1 MDHQGDQSKWCNR
14 VYSHAFALS
23 FRHPN
28 RGSRL
33 VGEEPSPMARHFAV
47 LAVQAEGQKLSH
59 PPIDRADGDGLAD
72 PPKIP
77 AGSRLV
83 AVVNN
88 GEWQSALDVTYP
100 SVYQKVYRRYQE
112 RSWNTMEIFLI
123 DERPGHQI
131 EGGRPGMMKRGT
143 AHDA

>member
-1 MDHQGDQSKWCNR
+1 
-14 VYSHAFALS
+14 
-23 FRHPN
+23 
-28 RGSRL
+28 
-33 VGEEPSPMARHFAV
+33 MARHFAV

-59 PPIDRADGDGLAD
+59 RAIDRADGDGLPD

-112 RSWNTMEIFLI
+112 GTWNTMDIYLI
-123 DERPGHQI
+123 DERRANQI
-131 EGGRPGMMKRGT
+131 EDGRRVMMNGQPVQYPGRI
-143 AHDA
+143 

>member
-1 MDHQGDQSKWCNR
+1 
-14 VYSHAFALS
+14 
-23 FRHPN
+23 
-28 RGSRL
+28 
-33 VGEEPSPMARHFAV
+33 MARPFAV

-59 PPIDRADGDGLAD
+59 PAIDRADGDGLPD
-72 PPKIP
+72 PTKIP

-112 RSWNTMEIFLI
+112 GTWNTMDIYFI
-123 DERPGHQI
+123 DDRRAIQI
-131 EGGRPGMMKRGT
+131 EEGRGWLIKGKQV
-143 AHDA
+143 

>member
-1 MDHQGDQSKWCNR
+1 
-14 VYSHAFALS
+14 
-23 FRHPN
+23 
-28 RGSRL
+28 
-33 VGEEPSPMARHFAV
+33 MARQFAV

-59 PPIDRADGDGLAD
+59 PAIDGADGLPD

-112 RSWNTMEIFLI
+112 GTWNTMDIYLI
-123 DERPGHQI
+123 DERRANQI
-131 EGGRPGMMKRGT
+131 EDGRRVMMNGQPVQDPGRV
-143 AHDA
+143 